1 MDREGAP
8 PLESLRHLADAI
20 AASAIPL
27 FVCDVADEHVLL
39 VNAAASELFGDAASA
54 LIGSLASELW
64 EATSAEGSTDAIAA
78 LSTGAIDS
86 YRAHRQIPTADGPME
101 VSVWARNVELEEGS
115 VAVTV
120 VLPAA
125 DAGDAGGLIDAY
137 LGPDA
142 ANLVVGTIDSEGR
155 FREITPNS
163 EQVIGL
169 TREQVAGSELASIVH
184 PEDVEGL
191 MGALRRAAATAEEAA
206 VEIRLRHPERG
217 WTDVRCITLSG
228 PPDQP
233 VRLALALADA
243 TPEPHVPRPDLVDL
257 ERQVLRLAAELHAA
271 SLGPRRALSAEA
283 TRYPSLDALPSRQR
297 EIVDR
302 LLRGE
307 RIPTIAEALFLS
319 RSTVRNHLSKVFKTF
334 GVGSQAELL
343 ALLRSELTGN
353 PDN

>member
-1 MDREGAP
+1 MDRAGA

-20 AASAIPL
+20 AASPIPL
-27 FVCDVADEHVLL
+27 FVCDVADERILL

-64 EATSAEGSTDAIAA
+64 DRTSATGSTDAIAA
-78 LSTGAIDS
+78 LNTGAIDS

-101 VSVWARNVELEEGS
+101 VSLWARNVDLEEGS

-125 DAGDAGGLIDAY
+125 DAGIAGSLIDAY

-142 ANLVVGTIDSEGR
+142 SNLVVGTIDSEGR
-155 FREITPNS
+155 FREMTPNS

-169 TREQVAGSELASIVH
+169 TREQVAGSELAGIVH
-184 PEDVEGL
+184 PDDVDRL
-191 MGALRRAAATAEEAA
+191 MGALRRAAATSEEAA
-206 VEIRLRHPERG
+206 VDVRLRHPDRG
-217 WTDVRCITLSG
+217 WTDVRCITLSS

-233 VRLALALADA
+233 VRLALALAEAAPRLPD
-243 TPEPHVPRPDLVDL
+243 PRPDLVDL

-271 SLGPRRALSAEA
+271 SLGPRLALSAEA
-283 TRYPSLDALPSRQR
+283 TRYPALDALPARQR

-302 LLRGE
+302 LLQGE
-307 RIPTIAEALFLS
+307 RIPTIADALFLS
-319 RSTVRNHLSKVFKTF
+319 RSTVRNHLSKVFKSF

-343 ALLRSELTGN
+343 ALLRSEVARN